1 MDIAAFKYAIVGAFK
16 TLTTDGLAKAIAASV
31 MAACLHKHAV
41 LFYAFTLLVFLDC
54 ATKWIEISYKQLCE
68 AGRKEPSVLQAIWG
82 IPAARRQGSISS
94 EVMKHRFLGK
104 LVVYMLCVAA
114 AAVIDVVMQQLNNT
128 QWAVSLVIG
137 YLVATELLSI
147 IENLS
152 DAGCKNLTGL
162 STLVKK
168 KLT

>member
-1 MDIAAFKYAIVGAFK
+1 M
-16 TLTTDGLAKAIAASV
+16 
-31 MAACLHKHAV
+31 
-41 LFYAFTLLVFLDC
+41 
-54 ATKWIEISYKQLCE
+54 CE
-68 AGRKEPSVLQAIWG
+68 AGRNEPTVLQAICG

-114 AAVIDVVMQQLNNT
+114 AAVIDVVMQQLNNA
-128 QWAVSLVIG
+128 QWAVLLVIS

-162 STLVKK
+162 ITLVKK